1 MMILCSL
8 TFTVFLDHK
17 NFTHPN
23 IQSVLQLMSD
33 PLGHAVKSL
42 ISNNYFNIEAVTI
55 AVFVASPRQSTGPHW
70 LWPVARDPGYDRW
83 LFHQP

>member
-1 MMILCSL
+1 MILCSL
-8 TFTVFLDHK
+8 TFAVFLDHK

-33 PLGHAVKSL
+33 PLKGAVKPL
-42 ISNNYFNIEAVTI
+42 ISNIYFSIEAVAI
-55 AVFVASPRQSTGPHW
+55 AVFVASLRQSMGPHW
-70 LWPVARDPGYDRW
+70 LWPVARDPGYDHW